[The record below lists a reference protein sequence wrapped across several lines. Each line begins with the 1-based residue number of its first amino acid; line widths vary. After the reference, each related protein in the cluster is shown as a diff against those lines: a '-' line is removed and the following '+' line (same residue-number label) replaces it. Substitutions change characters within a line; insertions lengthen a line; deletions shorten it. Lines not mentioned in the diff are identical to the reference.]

1 MSASSEQ
8 SIFLADDLTGLCIN
22 DLMGQGWQNRYRQL
36 IKWGDRLAAK
46 PSIHNP
52 NNLVK
57 GCASNVW
64 LVHRQ
69 IDGFHEFAIDADARI
84 IKGLVVLLLL
94 AVQGLSS
101 DAQGCSPSAQGC
113 SPGAQGCSQEALD
126 RRALDQLFV
135 ELELDKHLSGSR
147 SNGFRALLD
156 AVFQAVQG

>member
-1 MSASSEQ
+1 MSTSSEQ

-101 DAQGCSPSAQGC
+101 DAQGCS
-113 SPGAQGCSQEALD
+113 QEALD